1 MRRLLIILTLA
12 TIGWLPVA
20 GQAADKELL
29 GRALDYFQ
37 GAKYHECML
46 ILSRLDS
53 VYTLNPRFR
62 AFLGV
67 CYYHE
72 AAYDKAA
79 KQLTAVM
86 DDIEAFAP
94 QERTVYR
101 WTCAESLFTL
111 QRYQEAIPHYEAMLA
126 VCRPEE
132 RADALYRLGFCS
144 MYTADWHAAEERLE
158 SAIAY
163 YNQYRSADREARLTQ
178 AFHMLAGI
186 RQRLKDKP

>member
-1 MRRLLIILTLA
+1 
-12 TIGWLPVA
+12 
-20 GQAADKELL
+20 
-29 GRALDYFQ
+29 
-37 GAKYHECML
+37 ML

-79 KQLTAVM
+79 KQLATVM
-86 DDIEAFAP
+86 DDTEAFAP
-94 QERTVYR
+94 QERAVYR
-101 WTCAESLFTL
+101 WTCAESLFIL

-126 VCRPEE
+126 GCQPEE

-178 AFHMLAGI
+178 ASHMLAGI